1 MLNVALMGCGRIS
14 ERHAELLGSGQIQW
28 ARLTAVCDLDLSKA
42 RRLGER
48 YSIPYF
54 DNVAEMMLCHQ
65 IDVVSVLTESG
76 NHASDVCEVAAAGK
90 HVIVEKPMALSLEDA
105 DKMIAA
111 CEEANVELFVVK
123 QNRHNLPVMKLKQ
136 AVEENRLG
144 ELILGTVRVRW
155 CRKQEYYD
163 QASWRGTWQM
173 DGGVIANQASHHIDL
188 LQWIMGDVES
198 VFARSSQAIADIE
211 AEDTMI
217 VSLKF
222 KNGALGIIEA
232 TTASRPKDLEG
243 SISILGNKGSVVI
256 GGFSVN
262 RMEQWQFEQQNQ
274 KDELILSEY
283 TENPPDV
290 YGFGHRKY
298 YESVVQ
304 YLLKKNNHGVASV
317 VSGYEG
323 RKSLKLIS
331 AIYESIEE
339 NREIFLENSLGSK
352 RLGSKPS
359 TS

>member
-1 MLNVALMGCGRIS
+1 MGCGRIS
-14 ERHAELLGSGQIQW
+14 ERHAELLGTGQIQW
-28 ARLTAVCDLDLSKA
+28 ARLTAVCDVNLSKA
-42 RRLGER
+42 RTLGEK
-48 YSIPYF
+48 YSVPYYEAA
-54 DNVAEMMLCHQ
+54 DEMMRCHS

-76 NHASDVCEVAAAGK
+76 NHASHVCEIAAAGK
-90 HVIVEKPMALSLEDA
+90 HVIVEKPMALSLKDA

-111 CEEANVELFVVK
+111 CQEAKVELFVVK
-123 QNRHNLPVMKLKQ
+123 QNRYNLPVIKLKR
-136 AVEENRLG
+136 AVEKKRLG
-144 ELILGTVRVRW
+144 KLILGTVRVRW
-155 CRKQEYYD
+155 CRKQEYYE
-163 QASWRGTWQM
+163 QAPWRGTWQM

-198 VFARSSQAIADIE
+198 VFARSSQAIANIE

-222 KNGALGIIEA
+222 KNGGLGIIEA

-274 KDELILSEY
+274 KDEHILSQY
-283 TENPPDV
+283 TENPPNV

-298 YESVVQ
+298 YESVVE
-304 YLLKKNNHGVASV
+304 YLLQKNNQSVAAV

-339 NREIFLENSLGSK
+339 NREIFLDNSRGSK
-352 RLGSKPS
+352 RLGSMPR
-359 TS
+359 TT